1 MSSRSDVTEYVR
13 RWKNEG
19 TPLSS
24 LSTTGREHG
33 GEKPHVV
40 LAGAS
45 GLIGGALKW
54 ALESRGTRVIKLVRR
69 PPQAPNERQWDP
81 ESGYLDSSAIEGAD
95 AVISLGGATIGRL
108 PWTASYRDQLV
119 NSRTQGTRTIANA
132 LRRLGRGAPALIS
145 ASAVGYYGS
154 QPGVQLDEKAE
165 AGSTFLAH
173 LCSQWE
179 QEAARADGVSR
190 VSMLRT
196 APVIDRAGVLKPLI
210 ALTKLGLSGPLGSG
224 TQVWP
229 WISLDDEV
237 RGILHVLDH
246 ELEGPVNLCSP
257 TATTA
262 NSIGEELAK
271 QLRRPF
277 WLSVPA
283 WALRLVL
290 SREAT
295 ESLLTNDAT
304 VYPRA
309 LTDSGFTFS
318 TPEIPE
324 AVHAAL
330 ARR

>member
-1 MSSRSDVTEYVR
+1 MSSKTDVTEYVR
-13 RWKNEG
+13 QWRNEG

-24 LSTTGREHG
+24 LGATTRENNK
-33 GEKPHVV
+33 EKRHVV

-45 GLIGGALKW
+45 GLIGSALKW
-54 ALESRGTRVIKLVRR
+54 ALDSRGTRVTTLVRR
-69 PPQAPNERQWDP
+69 TPQAPNERQWDP
-81 ESGYLDSSAIEGAD
+81 ESGRLDSGVLEDAD
-95 AVISLGGATIGRL
+95 AVISLGGATIGQL
-108 PWTASYRDQLV
+108 PWTAAYREQLV
-119 NSRTQGTRTIANA
+119 HSRTQSTRTIANA

-154 QPGVQLDEKAE
+154 QPGVQLDEQGD

-173 LCSQWE
+173 LCSEWE
-179 QEAARADGVSR
+179 HEAERAEEVSR
-190 VSMLRT
+190 VALLRS

-210 ALTKLGLSGPLGSG
+210 TLTGLGLSGPLGRG
-224 TQVWP
+224 TQMWP
-229 WISLDDEV
+229 WISLEDEV
-237 RGILHVLDH
+237 RAILHVLDH

-257 TATTA
+257 TPTTA
-262 NSIGEELAK
+262 NGIGEELAR

-290 SREAT
+290 SREAAD
-295 ESLLTNDAT
+295 SLLISDAT
-304 VYPRA
+304 VRPRA
-309 LTDSGFTFS
+309 LIDSGFTFS
-318 TPEIPE
+318 MPEVPD